1 MWQPM
6 QPNSSLKKC
15 KTKIS
20 IAANE
25 KKIHCIYR
33 GFIIFIIVIVHCS
46 GYLTLWPLTSD
57 LHKRGH
63 YNHVVRW
70 TLMRNHCLKY
80 FWWTVPDTLYRHQSP
95 CVHNLIKKTDMWY
108 IIIYIYNF
116 FYLSGVDLYALIYLK
131 GHGLLSCTYQLLSV
145 WNVSHFLL
153 LVVLPVFTLYI
164 FFFQLSLFHC
174 WFTFIFNF
182 HFPSSF

>member
-1 MWQPM
+1 M
-6 QPNSSLKKC
+6 
-15 KTKIS
+15 
-20 IAANE
+20 
-25 KKIHCIYR
+25 
-33 GFIIFIIVIVHCS
+33 
-46 GYLTLWPLTSD
+46 
-57 LHKRGH
+57 
-63 YNHVVRW
+63 VRW

-80 FWWTVPDTLYRHQSP
+80 FWWTVPDTFYKHQTP
-95 CVHNLIKKTDMWY
+95 FVANLIKKTDMWY

-164 FFFQLSLFHC
+164 FFFSTFIVSLLVHFHFQLSFSK
-174 WFTFIFNF
+174 FILKTKKDVMVYF
-182 HFPSSF
+182 